1 MERETLKYPINPYH
15 FVRYVI
21 GGKWKMTILHD
32 IHVYGTV
39 RFNETARNLQ
49 VSEKVLSKQLKE
61 LVDDGL
67 VTRIQYDTIPPKTD
81 YSLTDWGRELIG
93 ALDML
98 YIWSVRRLHDLNLPI
113 DPDAFFAHQGEE
125 YTRHLQPIMEAQSSE
140 WRFPSRVPKLWP
152 EEWEGQEL
160 HDKTE

>member
-15 FVRYVI
+15 FIRYVI

-32 IHVYGTV
+32 IHMYGTV
-39 RFNETARNLQ
+39 RFNETAKNLQ

-67 VTRIQYDTIPPKTD
+67 VNRVQYDTIPPKTD
-81 YSLTDWGRELIG
+81 YSLTDWGRELIS

-98 YIWSVRRLHDLNLPI
+98 YIWSVRRLHDLDLPI
-113 DPDAFFAHQGEE
+113 DPDAFFAHQGEQ
-125 YTRHLQPIMEAQSSE
+125 YARHLQHIMDAQESE
-140 WRFPSRVPKLWP
+140 WRSPSRTPKLWP
-152 EEWEGQEL
+152 EEWHEQNPP
-160 HDKTE
+160 DKEK